1 MTEWSHGFL
10 GCFDDCSVCKYLLL
24 SARFARTVSVENC
37 MLSRTGLLTFLAPC
51 YIVGKNAEAVDKS
64 CFLHCLAFYV
74 PLLNWY
80 CIANVRGEIRD
91 RHGIEVS
98 INWLLFYWRL
108 IVTNFIQGSFIKDCL
123 LSLCVLCALTQ
134 MNNVSCHEW
143 CCMECHITDICKLC
157 HAVWSK
163 TVNTLTYDHDFHD
176 NNSHWLLI

>member
-98 INWLLFYWRL
+98 HNWIITVLLTFNCNQFYSGFVYQGLSSLTVCSLRL
-108 IVTNFIQGSFIKDCL
+108 NTNEQ
-123 LSLCVLCALTQ
+123 
-134 MNNVSCHEW
+134 
-143 CCMECHITDICKLC
+143 CKLPWMML
-157 HAVWSK
+157 HGVP
-163 TVNTLTYDHDFHD
+163 YYRYM
-176 NNSHWLLI
+176 